1 MLLFRFPPEERLK
14 KFGPEGSPE
23 YNIRL
28 QEYRRWTNNCLVAI
42 TNRFVLS
49 LRNNMHCF
57 PTGVCWLVRQ
67 IAGLLSKSGNIE
79 PKEVRNQNVGHWF
92 HHHS

>member
-1 MLLFRFPPEERLK
+1 MLLRFPPEECLK
-14 KFGPEGSPE
+14 KFGSEGSPE
-23 YNIRL
+23 YSIRL
-28 QEYRRWTNNCLVAI
+28 QEYRRWTNTCLVVI
-42 TNRFVLS
+42 TNRFVQS

-79 PKEVRNQNVGHWF
+79 PKEVRDLYELL
-92 HHHS
+92 